1 MNIIL
6 KVKKIGNHWYP
17 CIKHEMLDDISL
29 NEKLERVLSYID
41 KENTEELQ
49 FIIYEISSWTNNET
63 VQFHDEDMWKWINTT
78 DVFDMRFYIN
88 DHEYK
93 ISSTI
98 IDLLEDQYKM
108 CFYETLYSIELCSM

>member
-1 MNIIL
+1 
-6 KVKKIGNHWYP
+6 
-17 CIKHEMLDDISL
+17 MLDDISL
-29 NEKLERVLSYID
+29 NEKLEKVLSHID

-49 FIIYEISSWTNNET
+49 FIIYEVSSWTNNET

-78 DVFDMRFYIN
+78 DIFDMRFYID

-108 CFYETLYSIELCSM
+108 HFYEILYGVELCSM

>member
-1 MNIIL
+1 
-6 KVKKIGNHWYP
+6 
-17 CIKHEMLDDISL
+17 MLDDISL
-29 NEKLERVLSYID
+29 NEKLEKVLSHID

-49 FIIYEISSWTNNET
+49 FIVYEVSSWTNNET

-78 DVFDMRFYIN
+78 DVFDMRFYID

-108 CFYETLYSIELCSM
+108 HFYEILYGVELCSM

>member
-1 MNIIL
+1 
-6 KVKKIGNHWYP
+6 
-17 CIKHEMLDDISL
+17 MLDDISL

-49 FIIYEISSWTNNET
+49 FVIYEISSWTNNET

>member
-1 MNIIL
+1 
-6 KVKKIGNHWYP
+6 
-17 CIKHEMLDDISL
+17 MLDDISL
-29 NEKLERVLSYID
+29 NEKLEKVLSHID

-49 FIIYEISSWTNNET
+49 FIIYEVSSWTNNET

-78 DVFDMRFYIN
+78 DVFDMRFYID

-108 CFYETLYSIELCSM
+108 HFYEILYGVELCSM

>member
-1 MNIIL
+1 
-6 KVKKIGNHWYP
+6 
-17 CIKHEMLDDISL
+17 MLDDISL
-29 NEKLERVLSYID
+29 NEKLEKVLSHID

-49 FIIYEISSWTNNET
+49 FIIYEVSSWTNNET

-108 CFYETLYSIELCSM
+108 HFYEILYGVELCSM

>member
-1 MNIIL
+1 
-6 KVKKIGNHWYP
+6 
-17 CIKHEMLDDISL
+17 MLDDISL

>member
-1 MNIIL
+1 
-6 KVKKIGNHWYP
+6 
-17 CIKHEMLDDISL
+17 MLDDISL
-29 NEKLERVLSYID
+29 NEKLEKVLSHID

-49 FIIYEISSWTNNET
+49 FIIYEVSSWTNNET

-108 CFYETLYSIELCSM
+108 HFYEILYGIELCSM